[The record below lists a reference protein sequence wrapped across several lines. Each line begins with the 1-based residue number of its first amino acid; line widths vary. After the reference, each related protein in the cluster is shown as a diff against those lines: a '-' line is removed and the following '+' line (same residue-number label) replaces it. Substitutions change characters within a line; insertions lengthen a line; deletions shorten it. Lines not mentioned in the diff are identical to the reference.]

1 MATAGDDP
9 PEEDADGDDYEDP
22 AEEATESET
31 IKTGPPNP
39 PGSDEEE

>member
-1 MATAGDDP
+1 MMRSADDP
-9 PEEDADGDDYEDP
+9 PEDEGGDDDYEDP
-22 AEEATESET
+22 ADEATESET